1 MINKYKYKVIVS
13 VIHLLLLGGCQ
24 GVKDSLEGK
33 QKNNSD
39 EFLIEK
45 KNPLVL
51 PPEFNSLPEPEFT
64 KVDERT
70 KKQLSIEKDKNSS
83 TNKSLSTIEKSILD
97 KIK

>member
-1 MINKYKYKVIVS
+1 MINKHKYKVIVS
-13 VIHLLLLGGCQ
+13 AICLLLLGGCQ

-64 KVDERT
+64 KVDEG
-70 KKQLSIEKDKNSS
+70 KKEQLSIENDKNSS
-83 TNKSLSTIEKSILD
+83 TNKSISTIEKSILD

>member
-1 MINKYKYKVIVS
+1 MINKYKNKVIVS
-13 VIHLLLLGGCQ
+13 VIYFLLLGGCQ

-39 EFLIEK
+39 EFLVEK

-64 KVDERT
+64 KVDEGT
-70 KKQLSIEKDKNSS
+70 KEQLSIEKDKNSS
-83 TNKSLSTIEKSILD
+83 NNKSFSTIEKSILD